1 MEERRS
7 RYKDLEQLMT
17 VLLIATA
24 VDFLLFLIFSGV
36 GVLWVKV
43 VTAIFAILMPLLSLA
58 FLYISQ
64 ELLRQRSLWLTTGF
78 ASILVCTIVSLI
90 CNFPS
95 PAI

>member
-1 MEERRS
+1 MEDKRN

-17 VLLIATA
+17 VLLIAAA

>member
-1 MEERRS
+1 MEERRN

-17 VLLIATA
+17 VLLIAAA

>member
-1 MEERRS
+1 MAEKRN
-7 RYKDLEQLMT
+7 RYQDLEQLMT
-17 VLLIATA
+17 VLIIATA
-24 VDFLLFLIFSGV
+24 LDFLLFLIFSGI
-36 GVLWVKV
+36 GILWVKV
-43 VTAIFAILMPLLSLA
+43 ITAIFAILMPALCLVY
-58 FLYISQ
+58 LYLSQ

>member
-1 MEERRS
+1 MGEKRN
-7 RYKDLEQLMT
+7 RYKELEQLMT

-24 VDFLLFLIFSGV
+24 LDFVLFLIFSGI

-43 VTAIFAILMPLLSLA
+43 VTAIFAILMPLLCLV
-58 FLYISQ
+58 FLYLSKEI
-64 ELLRQRSLWLTTGF
+64 LRQRSLWLTTAF

-95 PAI
+95 PAV

>member
-1 MEERRS
+1 MEERRI

>member
-1 MEERRS
+1 MEERRN

-17 VLLIATA
+17 VLLIATD

-36 GVLWVKV
+36 GILLVKV
-43 VTAIFAILMPLLSLA
+43 VTAICAILMPLLSLA

>member
-1 MEERRS
+1 MEERRN

-17 VLLIATA
+17 VLLIAAA

-36 GVLWVKV
+36 GILWVKV

>member
-1 MEERRS
+1 MEERRN

-58 FLYISQ
+58 FLYISK

>member
-1 MEERRS
+1 MGEKRN
-7 RYKDLEQLMT
+7 RYKELEQLMT

-24 VDFLLFLIFSGV
+24 LDFVLFLIFSGV

-43 VTAIFAILMPLLSLA
+43 VTAIFAILMPLLCLV
-58 FLYISQ
+58 FLYLSKEI
-64 ELLRQRSLWLTTGF
+64 LRQRSLWLTTAF

-95 PAI
+95 PAV

>member
-1 MEERRS
+1 MEERRN

-36 GVLWVKV
+36 GILWVKV